1 MERGATR
8 SHSFVVR
15 IWREGEDTADWR
27 GWVQHAGTGEETYV
41 HDLDELLTFIERRA
55 GQLAGS
61 SSNSDVPVPGLK

>member
-1 MERGATR
+1 MERGTTR
-8 SHSFVVR
+8 NHSFVVR
-15 IWREGEDTADWR
+15 IWREGEAASDWR

-41 HDLDELLTFIERRA
+41 RDLKELLAFIERRA